1 MISSLILRSPRVGEK
16 ITLPALPE
24 SADVPLMTR
33 LASEMQAPILILTPN
48 AQSAIRLEE
57 EWQSFAPNAAI
68 ARLVD
73 WETLPYDH
81 FSPHADLVS
90 ERLACLW
97 KMQQQRAPIMICPI
111 NTALQK
117 LTPPSHFH
125 GKVFLLNI
133 GERLDVEA
141 FRAKLI
147 DAGYQHMT
155 QVYSAGEFSIRG
167 NLLDLYP
174 SGGQNAYRLEFFDD
188 EIESIRLLDVDTQ
201 RSGEAIDHIAILP
214 AKEFPT
220 HNEAMT
226 LFRTQW
232 REQFEGDASK
242 IRIYKEVSAGRLP
255 AGIEY
260 WWPLFVTDTADIFA
274 YLPPNTQI
282 IIHQNALAQAD
293 VFWQELKDR
302 YRFIGQDPARPCLPP
317 SRLYLKPEDF
327 ALALKNYPVWRL
339 PSWQEGDA
347 LPDDLS
353 LLPDIAIDRRAA
365 NPVEKLRAFV
375 NDHADFAIFIF
386 APSKGRRETLNN
398 LLRDYDLPPQIIDTL
413 PTTSL
418 ATKNAK
424 LSAGKTLFLLQ
435 GTLYHSFI
443 DHSARRVFISENSL
457 YQLNPYASKK
467 RRKTQLADTMLRD
480 LAEIKIGDLIVH
492 ENHGIGRYLG
502 LVSMDVGDGE
512 QELMMI
518 EYAEGAKLYLP
529 VAHLQFISRFAGG
542 GDAVSLSTLGSKQWD
557 KARQKAAEEIR
568 DTAAELLHLYALRAA
583 KVGFAFPFPER
594 EYAQFAA
601 GFGFEETPDQ
611 AAAIAAVI
619 ADMRAPKPMD
629 RLVCGDVGFGK
640 TEVALR
646 AAFLAVMAGKQVAL
660 LVPTTLLAEQHY
672 QNFTERFALFA
683 ENAHFPA
690 VKIAELSRF
699 RNGKELKNALAGL
712 ADGSVD
718 IVIGTHRLLQPDV
731 RFAHLGLT
739 IIDEEHRFGV
749 RQKEQLKALRKDS
762 DILTLTATPIPRTL
776 AMSLEGLRDFS
787 IIATAPNRRL
797 AVKTFVHHDQDG
809 IIREAI
815 LRELRRG
822 GQIFFLYNDVQSMDN
837 MLARL
842 QSIVP
847 EASIAV
853 AHGQMRER
861 ELEAVM
867 RQFQQQ
873 RFHVLLC
880 STIIETGIDMP
891 NANTILIHRA
901 DKFGLAQ
908 LHQLRGRVG
917 RSHHQAYAY
926 LLTPEH
932 LTADAKKRLEAIQS
946 MDELGS
952 GFMLAMHDLEIRG
965 AGEVLGDQQ
974 SGEMQHIGFSLY
986 TDMLN
991 KAIRALKDGREADLE
1006 AMFDAHTEIEL
1017 GGVAR
1022 LPENYCPD
1030 VHERLLLYK
1039 RLAAAADE
1047 NALRELEEEL
1057 IDRFGL
1063 LPEAAQLLLET
1074 HKIRLMAQALKI
1086 KKCVLS
1092 DAAMVLIFHANP
1104 PIDPM
1109 WIVHLVQNKRNYHFA
1124 GENKLRVDLGASLQK
1139 NLAIL
1144 RLKDLLRELANPNF
1158 PKEKTGKKT

>member
-1 MISSLILRSPRVGEK
+1 MISSFIIRRPNCGEK

-24 SADVPLMTR
+24 SADVALMTR
-33 LASEMQAPILILTPN
+33 LAKNAQAPVLVLTAN
-48 AQSAIRLEE
+48 AQTALRLEE
-57 EWQSFAPNAAI
+57 EWSSFAPHAKI

-97 KMQQQRAPIMICPI
+97 KMQQNQVDVIICAI

-117 LTPPSHFH
+117 CPPPSHFH
-125 GKVFLLNI
+125 GKVFLLEL
-133 GERLDVEA
+133 GARLNLEN
-141 FRAKLI
+141 FRSQLI
-147 DAGYQHMT
+147 DAGYQHVT
-155 QVYSAGEFSIRG
+155 QVYGAGEFSIRG

-174 SGGQNAYRLEFFDD
+174 SGGQNAFRLEFFDD
-188 EIESIRLLDVDTQ
+188 EIEAIRLLDIDSQ
-201 RSGEAIDHIAILP
+201 RSGDNMSHISILP

-232 REQFEGDASK
+232 RETFEGDASK

-260 WWPLFVTDTADIFA
+260 WWPLFVHETADIFD
-274 YLPPNTQI
+274 YLPPKTHI
-282 IIHQNALAQAD
+282 ILHQQVLAHAEP
-293 VFWQELKDR
+293 FWQELRER
-302 YRFIGQDPARPCLPP
+302 YRFLGQDPARPCLPP
-317 SRLYLKPEDF
+317 SRLYLSIED
-327 ALALKNYPVWRL
+327 LAQKLHHYPVWRL
-339 PSWQEGDA
+339 GNLAQGEP
-347 LPDDLS
+347 LPDNLAPLPDLS
-353 LLPDIAIDRRAA
+353 IDRRAN
-365 NPVEKLRAFV
+365 NPTEKLAKFIAE
-375 NDHADFAIFIF
+375 HQDFEIFLL
-386 APSKGRRETLNN
+386 AASKGRRETLNAM
-398 LLRDYDLPPQIIDTL
+398 LREFKLVPQIIDAF
-413 PTTSL
+413 PEQ
-418 ATKNAK
+418 K
-424 LSAGKTLFLLQ
+424 LSAGKNHFFLMH
-435 GTLYHSFI
+435 GALYYSFI
-443 DHSARRVFISENSL
+443 DLAAKRVFISENSL
-457 YQLNPYASKK
+457 YQTHPQSHKK
-467 RRKTQLADTMLRD
+467 RRKTQLADTVLRD

-529 VAHLQFISRFAGG
+529 VAHLQFISRFAGAAA
-542 GDAVSLSTLGSKQWD
+542 DTVSLSALGSKQWD

-568 DTAAELLHLYALRAA
+568 DTAAELLHLYAMRAA

-611 AAAIAAVI
+611 AAAIEAVI
-619 ADMRAPKPMD
+619 EDMRAAKPMD

-683 ENAHFPA
+683 ENANFPA

-699 RNGKELKNALAGL
+699 RSGKELKNALAGL

-731 RFAHLGLT
+731 QFARLGLT

-822 GQIFFLYNDVQSMDN
+822 GQVFFLYNDVQSIEHMQ
-837 MLARL
+837 MRL
-842 QSIVP
+842 QNLVP

-873 RFHVLLC
+873 RFHILLC

-926 LLTPEH
+926 LLTPEQ
-932 LTADAKKRLEAIQS
+932 LSSDAKKRLEAIQS
-946 MDELGS
+946 MDELGA

-974 SGEMQHIGFSLY
+974 SGEMKHIGFGLY
-986 TDMLN
+986 TEMLN
-991 KAIRALKDGREADLE
+991 KAIKALQDGREATLDT
-1006 AMFDAHTEIEL
+1006 MFAAHTEIEL

-1022 LPENYCPD
+1022 LPEDYCPD
-1030 VHERLLLYK
+1030 VHERLVLYK
-1039 RLAAAADE
+1039 RLASAADE

-1057 IDRFGL
+1057 IDRFGM

-1074 HKIRLMAQALKI
+1074 HKIRLMAQPLHL
-1086 KKCVLS
+1086 KKCVLT
-1092 DAAMVLIFHANP
+1092 DASIVLLFHPNP

-1109 WIVHLVQNKRNYHFA
+1109 WVVHLVQNKRNYHFA
-1124 GENKLRVDLGASLQK
+1124 GDNKLRVDLGASLQK

-1144 RLKDLLRELANPNF
+1144 RLKDLLRELATPNF
-1158 PKEKTGKKT
+1158 PQAKTRQKSNSSK